1 MIDQHAAARDVAHT
15 RNSAFEHY
23 SVGKPQ
29 PGKWIME
36 ITAIKGL
43 ATPQSVRVSAAELS
57 KPHPRPTAH
66 ITARRHGP
74 TIDVSAAGS
83 VTRDGRIVRYQWDLG
98 DGKTADGPTVTH
110 TYSKPGAYT
119 VSLVVTDDHQAK
131 GFAVTPDRI
140 VIGP

>member
-1 MIDQHAAARDVAHT
+1 
-15 RNSAFEHY
+15 
-23 SVGKPQ
+23 
-29 PGKWIME
+29 
-36 ITAIKGL
+36 
-43 ATPQSVRVSAAELS
+43 LS